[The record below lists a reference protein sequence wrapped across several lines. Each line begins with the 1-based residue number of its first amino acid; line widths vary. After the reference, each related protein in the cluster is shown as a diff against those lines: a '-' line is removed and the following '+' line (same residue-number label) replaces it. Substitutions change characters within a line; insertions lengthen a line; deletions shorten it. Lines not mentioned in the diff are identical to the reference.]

1 MDSTAGV
8 EEAVEVARELSR
20 RTGGAVAVSGVVD
33 VVVQGDRTVRVSG
46 GHELLTRTTGAGCS
60 LGALVAAYAGVE
72 PDPLVAAV
80 AAHVHVAVAA
90 ERAAARSARPGS
102 FAISWLDE
110 LDAVDADALRADLAA
125 SGRLA

>member
-1 MDSTAGV
+1 
-8 EEAVEVARELSR
+8 
-20 RTGGAVAVSGVVD
+20 VAVSGVVD
-33 VVVQGDRTVRVSG
+33 VVVHGDRTVRVSG

-72 PDPLVAAV
+72 ADPLVAAV

-90 ERAAARSARPGS
+90 ERAAALTDRPGS
-102 FAISWLDE
+102 FAIRWLDE
-110 LDAVDADALRADLAA
+110 LDAVDADVLRADLAS